1 MWKNVAEI
9 ARSRRWGAAAL
20 YCPLVRVHRE
30 HLNRFVA
37 AAIVV
42 ASTMVVGGCNVQVGR
57 EERPLLRHQP
67 IKGDLELISERRT
80 DEQGSPGN
88 RREAQSTVFEEK
100 LSLSTKG
107 DIYHPK
113 FLLFDAAM
121 GFGLA
126 QQRFTADNDSDRT
139 SAVLDEY
146 DFHASLLPQ
155 KPYPLSGHLSRTEG
169 LIPRQF
175 LGSLRTETDNMGLI
189 LPLRAGSWPM
199 TFEWNKSETK
209 QDALGSL
216 ASDFFNRD
224 SDRFGYSLTHDFS
237 RLSHLSFRFDS
248 DKVSQQSSATATDL
262 DQKRY
267 MLSHDWIFGSD
278 EKHQL
283 SSIVSSLNQ
292 SGSFNVDVFEWEE
305 RLKLQHSPTFLT
317 NYALRLADTKQQD
330 FTNREFRGTVG
341 FEHKLYESLI
351 TTGSVFSAKS
361 DLGGQGDLD
370 TDGGVLGFNYTKKNR
385 WGALLGSYSTAL
397 TQEEQT
403 GGNGVG
409 VVIDESHVFTD
420 PLPITLDRANI
431 DTSSIVVTDSTG
443 LNIYTLGDDYT
454 ITEINGRVRLNPT
467 ILGSIPPNITDGQT
481 LLVDYNFFTSP
492 KREDRTLRQMFRLRQ
507 RFKNGL
513 SVYYEHEKQDETVSS
528 SVVSIAPDEF
538 SIDTFGAE
546 YTNKGLTLLGE
557 YSKEASTQI
566 PSTSKRLEA
575 RYNWRLGPDTTS
587 DIRVSSQWLDFG
599 EPDPR
604 SLELL
609 TFGSGMF
616 SRLSSKLTLSHSFDW
631 RDEDDSVFGNTD
643 GLWLA
648 SELRY
653 DYRQLHLMTGLEF
666 NQLDRRD
673 DRIKGI
679 FLYCRLKRLF

>member
-1 MWKNVAEI
+1 MIGFLARTKNI
-9 ARSRRWGAAAL
+9 
-20 YCPLVRVHRE
+20 
-30 HLNRFVA
+30 
-37 AAIVV
+37 
-42 ASTMVVGGCNVQVGR
+42 
-57 EERPLLRHQP
+57 
-67 IKGDLELISERRT
+67 
-80 DEQGSPGN
+80 
-88 RREAQSTVFEEK
+88 
-100 LSLSTKG
+100 
-107 DIYHPK
+107 
-113 FLLFDAAM
+113 
-121 GFGLA
+121 
-126 QQRFTADNDSDRT
+126 
-139 SAVLDEY
+139 
-146 DFHASLLPQ
+146 
-155 KPYPLSGHLSRTEG
+155 
-169 LIPRQF
+169 
-175 LGSLRTETDNMGLI
+175 
-189 LPLRAGSWPM
+189 
-199 TFEWNKSETK
+199 
-209 QDALGSL
+209 
-216 ASDFFNRD
+216 
-224 SDRFGYSLTHDFS
+224 
-237 RLSHLSFRFDS
+237 
-248 DKVSQQSSATATDL
+248 
-262 DQKRY
+262 
-267 MLSHDWIFGSD
+267 
-278 EKHQL
+278 

-305 RLKLQHSPTFLT
+305 RLRLQHSPTFLT

-330 FTNREFRGTVG
+330 FTNRESRGTVG

-385 WGALLGSYSTAL
+385 WGVLLGSYSAAL

-409 VVIDESHVFTD
+409 VVIDESHAFTD
-420 PLPITLDRANI
+420 PLPITLDRVNI
-431 DTSSIVVTDSTG
+431 DASSIVVTDSTG

-492 KREDRTLRQMFRLRQ
+492 KREDRTLRRMFRLRQ

-513 SVYYEHEKQDETVSS
+513 SLYYEHEKQDETVSS

-616 SRLSSKLTLSHSFDW
+616 SRLSSKLTLSHTFDW